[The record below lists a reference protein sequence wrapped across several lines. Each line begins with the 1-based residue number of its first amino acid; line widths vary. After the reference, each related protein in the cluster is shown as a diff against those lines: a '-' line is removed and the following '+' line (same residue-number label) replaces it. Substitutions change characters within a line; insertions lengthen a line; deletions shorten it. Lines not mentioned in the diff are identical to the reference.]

1 MVGRGCLKWGMTKTY
16 NDSSLWIR
24 HLQVLRARHNGNAY
38 LSVAQ
43 DPVHGTDM
51 AVEACWEYILPYDLP
66 KNLTA
71 YWYPERTL
79 LQRRS
84 AHGVFARVDCPPTH
98 GVNRRKAQDYRLT
111 FLTEHSVW
119 NSYLIN
125 GVMLSAGRHPGQAEV
140 GPFLKCP
147 FLPLSWPIPSADS
160 TPVTWATELEP
171 HRCSRPQASS

>member
-1 MVGRGCLKWGMTKTY
+1 MTKTY

-71 YWYPERTL
+71 YWYPERTPV
-79 LQRRS
+79 QRRS
-84 AHGVFARVDCPPTH
+84 AHGVLLEWIALQLTVSI
-98 GVNRRKAQDYRLT
+98 GEKRRIIA
-111 FLTEHSVW
+111 
-119 NSYLIN
+119 
-125 GVMLSAGRHPGQAEV
+125 
-140 GPFLKCP
+140 
-147 FLPLSWPIPSADS
+147 
-160 TPVTWATELEP
+160 
-171 HRCSRPQASS
+171 